1 MNEMKYNTK
10 PSEVRMAKLL
20 KILETPSTYTEIE
33 KQFFLSN
40 KWMKG
45 YIKHLR
51 KIKLVYID
59 SWIKEQKEIKEVYV
73 PVFCIGNYS
82 DAARPPPLSSKERA
96 QLVRNRLNQDIDKKE
111 LFLAKRRAKLQPVK
125 ADWTSSWIT
134 RKSPALEST
143 QDPCP
148 RQ

>member
-33 KQFFLSN
+33 KQFFISN

-73 PVFCIGNYS
+73 PIFCIGNYS

-96 QLVRNRLNQDIDKKE
+96 QLVRNKLNQDIDKKE

-134 RKSPALEST
+134 RKSPAHEST
-143 QDPCP
+143 QDPYLH
-148 RQ
+148 Q

>member
-1 MNEMKYNTK
+1 MSEMKYNTK

-33 KQFFLSN
+33 KQFFISN

-73 PVFCIGNYS
+73 PVFCIGRFD

-96 QLVRNRLNQDIDKKE
+96 QLVRNKLNQDIDKKD

-134 RKSPALEST
+134 RKSPAHEST
-143 QDPCP
+143 QDLYPH
-148 RQ
+148 Q

>member
-33 KQFFLSN
+33 KQFFISN

-73 PVFCIGNYS
+73 PVFCIGRFD
-82 DAARPPPLSSKERA
+82 DAARPAPLSSKERA
-96 QLVRNRLNQDIDKKE
+96 QLVRNKLNQDIDKKD

-134 RKSPALEST
+134 RKSPAPEST
-143 QDPCP
+143 QDLYPH
-148 RQ
+148 Q

>member
-1 MNEMKYNTK
+1 MSEMKYNTK

-33 KQFFLSN
+33 KQFFISN

-73 PVFCIGNYS
+73 PIFCIGNYS
-82 DAARPPPLSSKERA
+82 DAARPAPLSSKERA
-96 QLVRNRLNQDIDKKE
+96 QIARNRLNQDLDKKD
-111 LFLAKRRAKLQPVK
+111 LFLAKRRAKLQPIK
-125 ADWTSSWIT
+125 ADWTSSWIKP
-134 RKSPALEST
+134 RSPALENT
-143 QDPCP
+143 QDLYPH
-148 RQ
+148 Q

>member
-1 MNEMKYNTK
+1 MGKMKYNTK
-10 PSEVRMAKLL
+10 LSELKMAKLL

-33 KQFFLSN
+33 KQFFIST

-45 YIKHLR
+45 YINNLR
-51 KIKLVYID
+51 KIKLIHIN
-59 SWIKEQKEIKEVYV
+59 SWIKEKKDTKEVYV
-73 PVFCIGNYS
+73 PVFCVGRCE

-96 QLVRNRLNQDIDKKE
+96 QIARDRLNQDAEKKD

-134 RKSPALEST
+134 RKSPAPEST
-143 QDPCP
+143 QDLYPH
-148 RQ
+148 Q

>member
-1 MNEMKYNTK
+1 MQMKYNTK

-33 KQFFLSN
+33 KQFFISN

-73 PVFCIGNYS
+73 PVFCIGRYE
-82 DAARPPPLSSKERA
+82 DAIRPAPLSSKERA
-96 QLVRNRLNQDIDKKE
+96 QLVRNKLNQDIDKKE

-134 RKSPALEST
+134 RKLPALEST

-148 RQ
+148 HQ

>member
-1 MNEMKYNTK
+1 MGKMKYNTRL
-10 PSEVRMAKLL
+10 SELKMAKLL

-33 KQFFLSN
+33 KQFFIST

-45 YIKHLR
+45 YINNLR
-51 KIKLVYID
+51 KMHLIHIN

-73 PVFCIGNYS
+73 PVFCIGRYE
-82 DAARPPPLSSKERA
+82 DAARPAPLSSKERA
-96 QLVRNRLNQDIDKKE
+96 QIARNRLNKDAEKKD

-134 RKSPALEST
+134 RKSPVPENR
-143 QDPCP
+143 QDLYPH
-148 RQ
+148 Q

>member
-1 MNEMKYNTK
+1 MSEMKYNTK

-33 KQFFLSN
+33 KQFFISN

-73 PVFCIGNYS
+73 PVFYIGRYE
-82 DAARPPPLSSKERA
+82 DAVRPAPLTSKERA
-96 QLVRNRLNQDIDKKE
+96 QLARNRLNQDLDKKD
-111 LFLAKRRAKLQPVK
+111 LHLAKRRARLMPVK
-125 ADWTSSWIT
+125 ADWTSSWIKP
-134 RKSPALEST
+134 RSPVLENK
-143 QDPCP
+143 QDLYPH
-148 RQ
+148 Q

>member
-1 MNEMKYNTK
+1 MGKMKYNTK
-10 PSEVRMAKLL
+10 LSELKMAKLL

-33 KQFFLSN
+33 KQFFISN

-73 PVFCIGNYS
+73 PVFCIGRFD

-96 QLVRNRLNQDIDKKE
+96 QLVRNKLNQDIDKKE

-134 RKSPALEST
+134 RKSPAPEST
-143 QDPCP
+143 QDLYPH
-148 RQ
+148 Q